1 MKIEKDILKIIEAG
15 TSEGNLYRL
24 PVGQLDRKT
33 YVKVNK
39 VLELLGG
46 KWNKK
51 TKAHVFPETIED
63 AIDSVILTGE
73 VRDIKKELQFFETP
87 PGLAKRLVEMAEIK
101 KGMSCLEPSAGKGR
115 IAKALGEVVDTYV
128 DLMCYEI
135 NQDFVDILSSQCY
148 SVICCDFLSRYLVSA
163 DYDRVVMNPPFTK
176 QQDIDHVLHAL
187 DFLKS
192 GGILVSVMSAGVMYR
207 TNKKTENFWKT
218 IYAQE
223 DYEVVEL
230 SEGTFKSS
238 GTMVSTIILK
248 VVKG

>member
-1 MKIEKDILKIIEAG
+1 MKIDKDILKIIEAG
-15 TSEGNLYRL
+15 TSEGNFYKL
-24 PVGQLDRKT
+24 PVGQLDRKI

-51 TKAHVFPETIED
+51 IKAHVFPETIED
-63 AIDSVILTGE
+63 AIDSVILIGE

-87 PGLAKRLVEMAEIK
+87 PELARDLVEKANIK
-101 KGMSCLEPSAGKGR
+101 EGMICLEPSAGKGN
-115 IAKALGEVVDTYV
+115 IAKVIAENPEVNLV
-128 DLMCYEI
+128 CCEI
-135 NQDFVDILSSQCY
+135 NSEFVNVLTKDGFD
-148 SVICCDFLSRYLVSA
+148 VICSDFMVQNPSGNF
-163 DYDRVVMNPPFTK
+163 DRVVMNPPFTK

-187 DFLKS
+187 DFLKPM
-192 GGILVSVMSAGVMYR
+192 GILVAVMGGGVMYR

-223 DYEVVEL
+223 DYEVIEL
-230 SEGTFKSS
+230 PEGTFKSS
-238 GTMVSTIILK
+238 GTMVNTIILK